1 MKTRNERKR
10 DRVESI
16 ARVAFGIIVIAVLIG
31 ILAAFADEP
40 EPTPTQERY
49 AAFAAQERYYDVL
62 ERYGDKEGAV
72 EAAKLVW
79 EDLR

>member
-16 ARVAFGIIVIAVLIG
+16 ARVVFGIIIAAVLLL
-31 ILAAFADEP
+31 ILLGLANEP
-40 EPTPTQERY
+40 EPTPVEERY